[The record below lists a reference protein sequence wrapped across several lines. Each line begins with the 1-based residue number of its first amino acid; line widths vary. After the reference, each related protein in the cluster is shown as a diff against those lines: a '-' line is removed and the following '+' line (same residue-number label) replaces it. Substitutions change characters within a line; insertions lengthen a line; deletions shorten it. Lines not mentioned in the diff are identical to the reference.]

1 MMNPW
6 VLGPY
11 VWTNP
16 NDKSVLKYHLQ
27 PGFWNWVGTMSRL
40 PLLQKRLERLLLSEW
55 DIKTSSIW
63 LRVET
68 LVSRWTSE
76 QLVVMDIHTPKNC
89 SYIDIHSPFTNL
101 ILQMLNAPPKPRFI

>member
-27 PGFWNWVGTMSRL
+27 PGFWNWVGTTSRL

-68 LVSRWTSE
+68 LVSWCTSE